1 MLWSSTESSVSGWIS
16 TSRPSRC
23 SISHSTTG
31 CGPTGPSRNPPNSTL
46 NFSPM
51 TAHSRSADRTRPGRI
66 IVDMRVI
73 APIRDGVGG
82 VGHGHAPCHPRYASE
97 GRGPLVPGLVVS
109 VRDRPPTREPQARH
123 EEREHKEHSPRT
135 TATPTRA
142 TSTRT
147 IMTSIATLSAALDLR
162 RSYGKWLPM
171 GNKVALTALR
181 SPAQYGAADPKLIPA
196 REGGHHGSS
205 RDSCRAPRRTR
216 SGLHARDQRQ
226 SLASPVHGRAYRPRD

>member
-1 MLWSSTESSVSGWIS
+1 MVSAASVMG
-16 TSRPSRC
+16 TLLVVRDMRQRAE
-23 SISHSTTG
+23 
-31 CGPTGPSRNPPNSTL
+31 GPLYPVSL
-46 NFSPM
+46 
-51 TAHSRSADRTRPGRI
+51 SRSATVLPRANLRLGTKSESTRSTP
-66 IVDMRVI
+66 
-73 APIRDGVGG
+73 
-82 VGHGHAPCHPRYASE
+82 
-97 GRGPLVPGLVVS
+97 
-109 VRDRPPTREPQARH
+109 
-123 EEREHKEHSPRT
+123 PRT

-142 TSTRT
+142 MSTRT

-162 RSYGKWLPM
+162 QA
-171 GNKVALTALR
+171 ALTALR